1 LQEQFA
7 SRDAATA
14 CLIRLSLRNGGAARI
29 KAARSSGDPGSET
42 LPLSQLV
49 RLAAELGL
57 EAQWMRLDWQGLKTA
72 VSARP
77 LLIVRNNSEVVVVT
91 GRGRSGAEEVSVW
104 DPKHDGVV
112 FFASREDFERTCS
125 GHALLI
131 TARDA
136 GANIFAASPSSP
148 TVPERQTPRGKSRTA
163 LRLCLDIAVASLVA
177 SAGIVLFM
185 LTPPNA
191 GQTAGPGTS
200 GRVESAG
207 GRQTAPSGGAVA
219 AAPSVPLPEAAAISP
234 TRRSSGSRDHHEPDD
249 IAPKPESGQPAQ
261 PHL

>member
-1 LQEQFA
+1 
-7 SRDAATA
+7 
-14 CLIRLSLRNGGAARI
+14 
-29 KAARSSGDPGSET
+29 
-42 LPLSQLV
+42 
-49 RLAAELGL
+49 
-57 EAQWMRLDWQGLKTA
+57 MRLDWQGLKTA

-131 TARDA
+131 TAKDA